1 MLGSRTRIY
10 TPEGLIQISKLK
22 VNDYV
27 IAWDGHKIQDTK
39 IQRIMKHN
47 YMLRDLY
54 KFHFEHADKKVTVSI
69 DHNFWLADETH
80 EIADK
85 IKFKNKVLGID
96 RKKTKIIGKEAVINE
111 SQIKKMERT
120 EHGYV
125 VMYELKLYDNKN
137 MYFFSSEKIVTYS

>member
-1 MLGSRTRIY
+1 MLGSRTQIY
-10 TPEGLIQISKLK
+10 TPEGLIRISKLK

-27 IAWDGHKIQDTK
+27 VAWDGHKIQDTK
-39 IQRIMKHN
+39 IQQIVKHN

-54 KFHFEHADKKVTVSI
+54 KFHFEHVDKKVTVSL
-69 DHNFWLADETH
+69 DHNFWLADETY

-85 IKFKNKVLGID
+85 VKFKNKVLGID
-96 RKKTKIIGKEAVINE
+96 RKKTKIIGKEAVVNE